1 MKKTDEELHYDSML
15 RFVALANEL
24 AKEGVPKK
32 VVSAGLMTASTVYA
46 TYAAVGNKGTL
57 NESRVNKIAESYKK
71 QLEHTQK
78 IRQERQQE
86 KAEQK
91 IDDTVE
97 QIVSF
102 PDED

>member
-1 MKKTDEELHYDSML
+1 MKKSDEELHYDSML

-24 AKEGVPKK
+24 AKEGAPKK

-57 NESRVNKIAESYKK
+57 NEGRVNKIAESYKK

-78 IRQERQQE
+78 IRKEGQKER
-86 KAEQK
+86 AEQK
-91 IDDTVE
+91 VEETVE
-97 QIVSF
+97 QSLSS
-102 PDED
+102 PKEN